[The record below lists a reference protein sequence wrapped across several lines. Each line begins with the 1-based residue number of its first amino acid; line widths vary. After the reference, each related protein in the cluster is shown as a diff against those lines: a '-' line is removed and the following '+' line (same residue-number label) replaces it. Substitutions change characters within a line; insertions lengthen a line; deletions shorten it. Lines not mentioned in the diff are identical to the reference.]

1 MAGDHVK
8 SNFYPRLIVPVSM
21 DESSPV
27 QNRRQRRSN
36 VLLTAAVEMA
46 GGQTLDVKL
55 RNLSAE
61 GALIESEGL
70 PREGSDIRFRKGD
83 LSVAGKIVWVSDKR
97 AGIHFDEALSPEAL
111 LRHVPTP
118 KPRILPSFR
127 RPGLNSRPMTS
138 SERSLEQAWGVA
150 KAHDPLGK

>member
-1 MAGDHVK
+1 
-8 SNFYPRLIVPVSM
+8 M
-21 DESSPV
+21 DESSQV

-36 VLLTAAVEMA
+36 VLLTAVIEMA
-46 GGQTLDVKL
+46 ADRTLDVKL

-61 GALIESEGL
+61 GALIESDGL
-70 PREGSDIRFRKGD
+70 PHEGAEIRFRKGD

-97 AGIHFDEALSPEAL
+97 AGIRFHAPLTPEAL

-127 RPGLNSRPMTS
+127 RPGLGSRPLTS
-138 SERSLEQAWGVA
+138 SERSLEQVWGVA
-150 KAHDPLGK
+150 KAPDPLGK